1 MRIKTKKKKSGLVIK
16 RKINTVTIPEMSRS
30 NRKVLY
36 IKEIVPLNI
45 LRPNFILFKR
55 YAYWSDYYIYDLKH
69 HINEDAKTLKDRA
82 LLRIK
87 SKEV

>member
-1 MRIKTKKKKSGLVIK
+1 MRIKIKKKKSGLVIK

-36 IKEIVPLNI
+36 IKEIPSLNI

-55 YAYWSDYYIYDLKH
+55 YAYWLDYIYDLKH

-87 SKEV
+87 SFKEV

>member
-1 MRIKTKKKKSGLVIK
+1 MRIKIKKKKSGLVIK
-16 RKINTVTIPEMSRS
+16 RKINTVTIPEMSKS

-36 IKEIVPLNI
+36 IKEIPSLNI

-55 YAYWSDYYIYDLKH
+55 YVYWLDYIYDLKH

-82 LLRIK
+82 LFRIK
-87 SKEV
+87 SFKEV